1 MDDKSDMYNEVRSI
15 ENSLREYYTLL
26 TYHVYRFLQ
35 NYI

>member
-1 MDDKSDMYNEVRSI
+1 MDDKSDMYNEVRV